1 MTKNF
6 DAFIRI
12 PQVMQ
17 KKYEGQ
23 YIVMIDGKII
33 THGREIDKI
42 LPGVM
47 RKYPKKI
54 PLVSKIP
61 KAEAMIL

>member
-6 DAFIRI
+6 DAFIKL
-12 PQVMQ
+12 PKTTQ

-33 THGREIDKI
+33 THGMEIDRI
-42 LPGVM
+42 LPNI
-47 RKYPKKI
+47 RKKYPNKI
-54 PLVSKIP
+54 PLVTKLP

>member
-6 DAFIRI
+6 DAFIRL
-12 PQVMQ
+12 PKSTQ

-33 THGREIDKI
+33 THGKEIDKI
-42 LPGVM
+42 LPNIKK
-47 RKYPKKI
+47 RYPEKTPLVTKI
-54 PLVSKIP
+54 PR
-61 KAEAMIL
+61 AEAMIL